1 MPPSNKKWEG
11 KDVLVLLHH
20 NLHLYQRQHY
30 IDFCSCYFCLL
41 LNTLSWIHC
50 TMTYPSAAECQ
61 MWIIKEW
68 EVCKT
73 YLGFQ

>member
-30 IDFCSCYFCLL
+30 IDFCSCYFCARCG
-41 LNTLSWIHC
+41 W
-50 TMTYPSAAECQ
+50 
-61 MWIIKEW
+61 
-68 EVCKT
+68 
-73 YLGFQ
+73 